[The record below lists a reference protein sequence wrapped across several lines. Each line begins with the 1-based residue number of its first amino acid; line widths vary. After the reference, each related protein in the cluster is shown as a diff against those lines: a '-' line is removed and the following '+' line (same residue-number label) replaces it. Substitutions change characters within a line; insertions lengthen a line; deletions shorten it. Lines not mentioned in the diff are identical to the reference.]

1 MVQNSCK
8 TITSTGGKCTN
19 PRTFTFNGTVSRIPS
34 SRLLLTD
41 RLLQVPSS
49 EDIDLAIEIL
59 ERVQKPAL
67 EVVETLLKHT
77 SKWDN
82 SARNDFCRYLH
93 AIRCAWVGLS
103 TIIKLPPV
111 QSPNPLL
118 ESYELPE
125 MVLSHLDV
133 NCGFALSN
141 PEDPR
146 YQKVL
151 GLRERYGQVVLRA
164 ASLLRQNAG
173 GEDHI
178 DALITVTR
186 AVDTYLI
193 GYCASRGQ
201 FEDVQKSY
209 RNNRE

>member
-1 MVQNSCK
+1 MSYLPLAGLPLIDHLLQA
-8 TITSTGGKCTN
+8 
-19 PRTFTFNGTVSRIPS
+19 PS
-34 SRLLLTD
+34 SD
-41 RLLQVPSS
+41 
-49 EDIDLAIEIL
+49 DIDLVVEIL
-59 ERVQKPAL
+59 ERTQKPAL
-67 EVVETLLKHT
+67 DVVEKLLEQT

-82 SARNDFCRYLH
+82 VARNDFCRYLH
-93 AIRCAWVGLS
+93 AARCAWVGLS

-111 QSPNPLL
+111 ESSNPLL
-118 ESYELPE
+118 ESYEMPE

-151 GLRERYGQVVLRA
+151 GLRERYGQLVLRA
-164 ASLLRQNAG
+164 VSLLRQNQG

-186 AVDTYLI
+186 AVDTYLM
-193 GYCASRGQ
+193 GYCASRGHY
-201 FEDVQKSY
+201 EALQKSY